1 MIGSIESAETQL
13 AYMQPIKTS
22 TNTSTVHTFAL
33 SQLSEKQSMSIP
45 SEGCVSVLGGFVGV
59 GVL

>member
-33 SQLSEKQSMSIP
+33 SQLSDKQSQY
-45 SEGCVSVLGGFVGV
+45 EYTF
-59 GVL
+59 